1 MKITELSINRKVTT
15 SMLALIIIVLGFI
28 AFTRLGLDFFPDVEF
43 PTVSVITVYAGAA
56 PEDIENT
63 ITRPLEQI
71 INSVN
76 RVKKVNSITS
86 EGLSIIMVEFEWGTN
101 LDFAAQDVRDQIG
114 FFQSNLPEAASNS
127 LVVKF
132 NLVQFPIMI
141 GGITSDLPIVELKEL
156 VEEKIA
162 PKLQRVDGV
171 ASFRVY
177 STEVREIVIDID
189 KAALESRNLSLDQIL
204 YALRMGNLNLPAG
217 HIVKDF
223 TESVV
228 RTIGEFESLEDIR
241 STIVGFTQSGKP
253 LSIRDVADVQ
263 VTLKENRFLTRIQG
277 GQGLIFSINKRSGAN
292 TVSTAEGVNKE
303 LDSILANL
311 SQNVS
316 FYPKMDQSEIIQNS
330 LRQTRNNFLVG
341 GVLAVLLI
349 LIALRSWRPTI
360 IIVLAIPLSV
370 LTTFIVLYATKYTI
384 NIMTLG
390 GLALGIGMLVDNAVV
405 VIENVFRHLE
415 EGKDEFESAK
425 KGSSE
430 IGMAI
435 TASTLTTI
443 AVFFPM
449 MFASGITGKM
459 AGALAVSIA
468 ISLLASLFVAFTLVP
483 MAAALFFKKQAMPTN
498 INKAKKPRDYKKVKA
513 FYIRALQVALKRR
526 LAVLGGIL
534 GLVLLSLVIVPF
546 LGTEFI
552 PAMDYDWLILSVKMP
567 VGTSIEET
575 NRVVVLVEK
584 IALSESGVE
593 AVSAQIGT
601 QADVNPQDLASSFST
616 TDANEGLLWVKLVNQ
631 NQRKLSNVDI
641 LEHIRQKLPKFDNI
655 TVEALDVT
663 QAMTIGAQA
672 PIEIKVSG
680 KDLVQIKQIADLI
693 VQKIKDVDGLRDV
706 AHTME
711 EGKPEYH
718 IKLNRGKVFRM
729 GLMASQI
736 ASALHTTSLG
746 TIVTRFRDGNDEL
759 DVRVRFKK
767 KYRDSLEDIQK
778 IPIVVPFQPP
788 VHLDQVASLSKG
800 EGPIQITRENQAR
813 KVSILANIVER
824 DLGHIIQDINT
835 RLEGVED
842 NLPAGYR
849 IEYGGQYKEMQE
861 TFVIM
866 SGAFVLATLLVYMI
880 LASLFESFLYP
891 FIIMFTIPLAFIG
904 VVVAL
909 LVSGKPINLPVLI
922 GFVIL
927 GGIAVNNGIVLVD
940 YINQLKKR
948 GMETRDAILQ
958 ACIVRLRPVLI
969 TALTTIFGMLP
980 MALSTSAGSELRAPM
995 AITVVGGLTATTFLT
1010 LFIIPIIYSL
1020 IDRVKFK

>member
-1 MKITELSINRKVTT
+1 MKITEYSINRKVTT
-15 SMLALIIIVLGFI
+15 AMLALIIVVFGSI

-43 PTVSVITVYAGAA
+43 PTVSVITVYAGAS

-63 ITRPLEQI
+63 VTRPLEQI
-71 INSVN
+71 INSVS
-76 RVKKVNSITS
+76 RVKKVNSVTS

-114 FFQSNLPEAASNS
+114 FFQSSLPEAATDS

-177 STEVREIVIDID
+177 STEVREIVVDID
-189 KAALESRNLSLDQIL
+189 KAALEFRNISQDQIL

-217 HIVKDF
+217 HIVKNF

-228 RTIGEFESLEDIR
+228 RTIGEFESLDDIR
-241 STIVGFTQSGKP
+241 STIVGFTLTGKP
-253 LSIRDVADVQ
+253 IYIRDVAEVKD
-263 VTLKENRFLTRIQG
+263 TLKENRFLTRIKG

-303 LDSILANL
+303 LESILANL
-311 SQNVS
+311 SHDVS
-316 FYPKMDQSEIIQNS
+316 FYPRMDQSEIIQSS

-341 GVLAVLLI
+341 GFLAVLLI
-349 LIALRSWRPTI
+349 FLSLRSWRPTI

-370 LTTFIVLYATKYTI
+370 LTTFIVLYAAKYTI

-415 EGKDEFESAK
+415 EGRDETESAK

-430 IGMAI
+430 ISMAI

-483 MAAALFFKKQAMPTN
+483 MATALLFKKHAIPIGVDKERRIQH
-498 INKAKKPRDYKKVKA
+498 YQKVKA
-513 FYIRALQVALKRR
+513 FYQKALRYALKRR
-526 LAVLGGIL
+526 LAVLGGAL
-534 GLVLLSLVIVPF
+534 GLVLLSFVIVPF

-584 IALSESGVE
+584 IVLSEPGVE
-593 AVSAQIGT
+593 AVSAQMGT
-601 QADVNPQDLASSFST
+601 QADMNPQDLASSFST
-616 TDANEGLLWVKLVNQ
+616 TDASEGLLWVKLVNQ

-641 LEHIRQKLPKFDNI
+641 LENIRQKLPRFKNI
-655 TVEALDVT
+655 KVEALDVT

-672 PIEIKVSG
+672 PIDIKVSG
-680 KDLVQIKQIADLI
+680 KDLSKIKQIADSI
-693 VQKIKDVDGLRDV
+693 VQKIQDIDGLRDV
-706 AHTME
+706 YHTMA

-718 IKLNRGKVFRM
+718 IRLNRRKVFQM

-736 ASALHTTSLG
+736 ASALQTTSLG
-746 TIVTRFRDGNDEL
+746 TIVTRYRDGNNEV

-767 KYRDSLEDIQK
+767 KFRDSLEDIQN
-778 IPIVVPFQPP
+778 IPIVVPFKPP
-788 VHLDQVASLSKG
+788 VHLDQVASVSQG
-800 EGPIQITRENQAR
+800 EGPIQITRENQVR
-813 KVSILANIVER
+813 KVSILANIADR
-824 DLGHIIQDINT
+824 DLGSIIKDINK
-835 RLEGVED
+835 RLKVVED

-849 IEYGGQYKEMQE
+849 IEYGGQYKEMRE

-866 SGAFVLATLLVYMI
+866 SGAFILAALLVYMI
-880 LASLFESFLYP
+880 LAALFESFLYP

-904 VVVAL
+904 VVLAL
-909 LVSGKPINLPVLI
+909 LISGKPINLPVLI

-927 GGIAVNNGIVLVD
+927 GGIAVNNGIVMVD

-948 GMETRDAILQ
+948 GVEKKDAILQ
-958 ACIVRLRPVLI
+958 ACAVRLRPVLI

-980 MALSTSAGSELRAPM
+980 MALSTSAGSELRSPM

-1020 IDRVKFK
+1020 IDRVKFR

>member
-1 MKITELSINRKVTT
+1 MKITEFSINRKVTT
-15 SMLALIIIVLGFI
+15 AMLALIIVVLGSL
-28 AFTRLGLDFFPDVEF
+28 AFTQLGLDFFPDVEF
-43 PTVSVITVYAGAA
+43 PTVSVVTVYAGAS

-71 INSVN
+71 INSVS
-76 RVKKVNSITS
+76 RVKKINSVTS
-86 EGLSIIMVEFEWGTN
+86 EGLSMIMVEFEWGTN

-114 FFQSNLPEAASNS
+114 FFQSSLPEAATDS

-141 GGITSDLPIVELKEL
+141 GGITSDMPIVELKKL
-156 VEEKIA
+156 VEDEIA

-177 STEVREIVIDID
+177 STEIREIVVDID
-189 KAALESRNLSLDQIL
+189 KTALESRNISQDQIL

-217 HIVKDF
+217 YIVNNF

-228 RTIGEFESLEDIR
+228 RTIGEFESLDDIR
-241 STIVGFTQSGKP
+241 RTIVGFTQTGKP
-253 LSIRDVADVQ
+253 IYIKDVADVKD
-263 VTLKENRFLTRIQG
+263 TLKENRFLTRIQG

-303 LDSILANL
+303 LENILANL
-311 SQNVS
+311 SQDVS
-316 FYPKMDQSEIIQNS
+316 FYPRMDQSEIIQSS

-341 GVLAVLLI
+341 GFLAVLLI
-349 LIALRSWRPTI
+349 LLSLRSWRPTI

-415 EGKDEFESAK
+415 EGKDETESAK

-483 MAAALFFKKQAMPTN
+483 MATALLFKKHVIPIGVDKERRTQH
-498 INKAKKPRDYKKVKA
+498 YQKVKT
-513 FYIRALQVALKRR
+513 FYQRALQYALKRR
-526 LAVLGGIL
+526 MAVLGGAF
-534 GLVLLSLVIVPF
+534 GLVLLSLIVVPF

-552 PAMDYDWLILSVKMP
+552 PAMDYDWLILSVKLP

-584 IALSESGVE
+584 IVLSEPGVE
-593 AVSAQIGT
+593 AVYAQMGT
-601 QADVNPQDLASSFST
+601 YSGVNPQDLASSFST
-616 TDANEGLLWVKLVNQ
+616 TDANEGLLWVKLINQ
-631 NQRKLSNVDI
+631 NNRKLSNVDI
-641 LEHIRQKLPKFDNI
+641 LENIRQKLPNFKEI
-655 TVEALDVT
+655 KIEALDIT

-680 KDLVQIKQIADLI
+680 KDLSKIKQIADRI
-693 VQKIKDVDGLRDV
+693 VQKIQDVNGLRDV
-706 AHTME
+706 YHTME

-718 IKLNRGKVFRM
+718 ITLNRRKVFRM
-729 GLMASQI
+729 GLKASQI
-736 ASALHTTSLG
+736 ASALQTTSLG
-746 TIVTRFRDGNDEL
+746 TIVTRYRDGNDEV

-767 KYRDSLEDIQK
+767 KFRDSLEDIQK
-778 IPIVVPFQPP
+778 IPIVVPSKPS
-788 VHLDQVASLSKG
+788 VYLDQVASISQG

-813 KVSILANIVER
+813 MVSILANIADR
-824 DLGHIIQDINT
+824 DLGSIIQDINK
-835 RLEGVED
+835 RLKVVED
-842 NLPAGYR
+842 NLPAGYF
-849 IEYGGQYKEMQE
+849 IEYGGQYKEMRE

-866 SGAFVLATLLVYMI
+866 SGAFILATLLVYMI
-880 LASLFESFLYP
+880 LAALFESFLYP

-904 VVVAL
+904 VVLAL
-909 LVSGKPINLPVLI
+909 LISGNPINLPVLI

-927 GGIAVNNGIVLVD
+927 GGIAVNNGIVMVD

-948 GMETRDAILQ
+948 GVEKKDAILQ
-958 ACIVRLRPVLI
+958 ACAVRLRPVLI

-995 AITVVGGLTATTFLT
+995 AITVVGGLTATTLLT

-1020 IDRVKFK
+1020 MDRVKFK

>member
-1 MKITELSINRKVTT
+1 
-15 SMLALIIIVLGFI
+15 MLALIIVVFGSL
-28 AFTRLGLDFFPDVEF
+28 AFTQLGLDFFPDVEF
-43 PTVSVITVYAGAA
+43 PTVSVITVYAGAS
-56 PEDIENT
+56 PVDIENT

-71 INSVN
+71 INSVS
-76 RVKKVNSITS
+76 RVKKVNSVTS
-86 EGLSIIMVEFEWGTN
+86 EGMSIIMVEFEWGTN
-101 LDFAAQDVRDQIG
+101 LDFAAQDVRDRIG
-114 FFQSNLPEAASNS
+114 FFQSSLPEAATDS

-141 GGITSDLPIVELKEL
+141 GGITSDMPIVELKKL

-162 PKLQRVDGV
+162 PQLQRVDGV

-177 STEVREIVIDID
+177 STEIREIVVDID
-189 KAALESRNLSLDQIL
+189 KAALESRNISQDQIL

-217 HIVKDF
+217 YIVNNF
-223 TESVV
+223 TESLV
-228 RTIGEFESLEDIR
+228 RTIGEYESLDDIR
-241 STIVGFTQSGKP
+241 RTIVGFTQTGKP
-253 LSIRDVADVQ
+253 ITIKDVAEVND
-263 VTLKENRFLTRIQG
+263 TLKENRFLTRIKG

-303 LDSILANL
+303 LKNILANL
-311 SQNVS
+311 SQEVS
-316 FYPKMDQSEIIQNS
+316 FFPRMDQSEIIRSS
-330 LRQTRNNFLVG
+330 LRQTRNNFLTG
-341 GVLAVLLI
+341 GFLAVLLI
-349 LIALRSWRPTI
+349 LFSLRSWRPTI

-415 EGKDEFESAK
+415 EGKDETESAI
-425 KGSSE
+425 KGLSE

-459 AGALAVSIA
+459 AGALAVYIS

-483 MAAALFFKKQAMPTN
+483 MATALLFKKHITPFEVDSKRQTQHYR
-498 INKAKKPRDYKKVKA
+498 KLKT
-513 FYIRALQVALKRR
+513 FYQSALQYALKRR
-526 LAVLGGIL
+526 VAVLSGAF
-534 GLVLLSLVIVPF
+534 GLVLLSLFVVPF

-552 PAMDYDWLILSVKMP
+552 PAMDYDWLILSVKLP

-584 IALSESGVE
+584 IAMAEPGVE
-593 AVSAQIGT
+593 TVSAQMGT

-616 TDANEGLLWVKLVNQ
+616 TDANEGLLWIKLINQ
-631 NQRKLSNVDI
+631 NNRKLSNMDI
-641 LEHIRQKLPKFDNI
+641 LENIRQKLPNFREIKI
-655 TVEALDVT
+655 EALDIT

-680 KDLVQIKQIADLI
+680 KDLSIINQIADRI
-693 VQKIKDVDGLRDV
+693 VQKIHDVDGLRDV
-706 AHTME
+706 YHTME

-718 IKLNRGKVFRM
+718 ITLNRKKVFRM
-729 GLMASQI
+729 GLKASQI
-736 ASALHTTSLG
+736 ASALQTTSLG
-746 TIVTRFRDGNDEL
+746 TVVTRYRDGNDEV

-767 KYRDSLEDIQK
+767 KFRDSLEDIQK
-778 IPIVVPFQPP
+778 IPIIVPFKPP
-788 VHLDQVASLSKG
+788 VYLDQVASISQG

-813 KVSILANIVER
+813 MVSILANIVER
-824 DLGHIIQDINT
+824 DLGSIVQDINL
-835 RLEGVED
+835 RLKVVED
-842 NLPAGYR
+842 NLPAGYF
-849 IEYGGQYKEMQE
+849 IEYGGQYKEMRE

-866 SGAFVLATLLVYMI
+866 SGTFILATLLVYMI
-880 LASLFESFLYP
+880 LAALFESFLYP

-904 VVVAL
+904 VVLAL
-909 LVSGKPINLPVLI
+909 LISGKPINLPVLI

-927 GGIAVNNGIVLVD
+927 GGIAVNNGIVMVD

-948 GMETRDAILQ
+948 GLEKKDAILQ
-958 ACIVRLRPVLI
+958 ACGVRLRPVLI

-995 AITVVGGLTATTFLT
+995 AITVVGGLTATTLLT
-1010 LFIIPIIYSL
+1010 LFIIPILYSL
-1020 IDRVKFK
+1020 MDRIKFK

>member
-1 MKITELSINRKVTT
+1 MKITEYSINRKVTT
-15 SMLALIIIVLGFI
+15 AMLALIIVVFGSI

-43 PTVSVITVYAGAA
+43 PTVSVITVYAGAS

-63 ITRPLEQI
+63 VTRPLEQI
-71 INSVN
+71 INSVS

-86 EGLSIIMVEFEWGTN
+86 EGLSIIMVEFEWGAN

-114 FFQSNLPEAASNS
+114 FFQSTLPEAATDS

-177 STEVREIVIDID
+177 STEVREIVVDID
-189 KAALESRNLSLDQIL
+189 KAALEFRNISQDQIL

-217 HIVKDF
+217 HIVNNF

-228 RTIGEFESLEDIR
+228 RTIGEFESLDDIS
-241 STIVGFTQSGKP
+241 STIVGFTLTGKP
-253 LSIRDVADVQ
+253 IYIRDVAEVKD
-263 VTLKENRFLTRIQG
+263 TLKENRFLTRIKG
-277 GQGLIFSINKRSGAN
+277 GPGLIFSINKRSGAN
-292 TVSTAEGVNKE
+292 TVSTAEGVNRE
-303 LDSILANL
+303 LESILANL
-311 SQNVS
+311 SHDVS
-316 FYPKMDQSEIIQNS
+316 FYPRMDQSEIIQSS
-330 LRQTRNNFLVG
+330 LRQTRNNFFVG
-341 GVLAVLLI
+341 GFLAVLLI
-349 LIALRSWRPTI
+349 FLSLRSWRPTI

-370 LTTFIVLYATKYTI
+370 LTAFIVLYATKYTI

-415 EGKDEFESAK
+415 EGRDETESAK

-430 IGMAI
+430 ISMAI

-483 MAAALFFKKQAMPTN
+483 MATALLFKKHAIPIGVDKERRIQH
-498 INKAKKPRDYKKVKA
+498 YQKVKA
-513 FYIRALQVALKRR
+513 FYQKALQYALKRR
-526 LAVLGGIL
+526 ITVLGGAL
-534 GLVLLSLVIVPF
+534 GLVLLSLIFVPF

-567 VGTSIEET
+567 VGTTIEET
-575 NRVVVLVEK
+575 NRIVVLVEK
-584 IALSESGVE
+584 IVLLEPGVE
-593 AVSAQIGT
+593 AGYAQMGNYSG
-601 QADVNPQDLASSFST
+601 VNPQDMASSFST
-616 TDANEGLLWVKLVNQ
+616 TDANEGLLWIKLINR
-631 NQRKLSNVDI
+631 NHRKLSNVDI
-641 LEHIRQKLPKFDNI
+641 LENIRQKLPNFKDI
-655 TVEALDVT
+655 KIEALDIT
-663 QAMTIGAQA
+663 QAITIGAQA

-680 KDLVQIKQIADLI
+680 KDLSKIKQIADRI
-693 VQKIKDVDGLRDV
+693 VQKIQDVDGLRDV
-706 AHTME
+706 YHTME

-718 IKLNRGKVFRM
+718 IRLNRRKVFQM
-729 GLMASQI
+729 GLMASQV
-736 ASALHTTSLG
+736 ASALQTTSLG
-746 TIVTRFRDGNDEL
+746 TIVTRYRDGNDEV

-767 KYRDSLEDIQK
+767 KFRDSLEDIQK
-778 IPIVVPFQPP
+778 IPIVVPFKPP
-788 VHLDQVASLSKG
+788 VYLDQVASISQG
-800 EGPIQITRENQAR
+800 EGPIQITRENQVR
-813 KVSILANIVER
+813 KVSILANIADR
-824 DLGHIIQDINT
+824 DLGSIIQDINK
-835 RLEGVED
+835 RLKVVED

-849 IEYGGQYKEMQE
+849 VEYGGQYKEMRE

-866 SGAFVLATLLVYMI
+866 SGAFILATLLVYMI
-880 LASLFESFLYP
+880 LAALFESFLYP
-891 FIIMFTIPLAFIG
+891 FIIMFTIPLAFVG
-904 VVVAL
+904 VVLAL
-909 LVSGKPINLPVLI
+909 LISGNPINLPVLI

-927 GGIAVNNGIVLVD
+927 GGIAVNNGIVMVD

-948 GMETRDAILQ
+948 GVEKKDAILQ
-958 ACIVRLRPVLI
+958 ACAVRLRPVLI

-995 AITVVGGLTATTFLT
+995 AITVVGGLTATTVLT
-1010 LFIIPIIYSL
+1010 LFIIPVIYSL

>member
-1 MKITELSINRKVTT
+1 MKITEFSINRKVTT
-15 SMLALIIIVLGFI
+15 AMLALIIVVLGSL
-28 AFTRLGLDFFPDVEF
+28 AYTQLGLDFFPDVEF
-43 PTVSVITVYAGAA
+43 PTVSVITVYVGAS

-71 INSVN
+71 INSVS
-76 RVKKVNSITS
+76 RVKKVNSVTS
-86 EGLSIIMVEFEWGTN
+86 EGMSIIMVEFEWGTN

-114 FFQSNLPEAASNS
+114 FFQSSLPEAATDS

-132 NLVQFPIMI
+132 NLVQFPILI
-141 GGITSDLPIVELKEL
+141 GGITSDMPIVELKKL

-162 PKLQRVDGV
+162 PKLQRIDGV

-177 STEVREIVIDID
+177 STEIREIVVDID
-189 KAALESRNLSLDQIL
+189 KAALESRNISQDQIL

-217 HIVKDF
+217 YIVSNF

-228 RTIGEFESLEDIR
+228 RTIGEFDSLDDIR
-241 STIVGFTQSGKP
+241 STIVGFTLTGKP
-253 LSIRDVADVQ
+253 IYIKDVAEVKD
-263 VTLKENRFLTRIQG
+263 TLKENRFLTRIQG

-303 LDSILANL
+303 LENILANL
-311 SQNVS
+311 SQDVS
-316 FYPKMDQSEIIQNS
+316 FYPRMDQSEIIQSS

-341 GVLAVLLI
+341 GFLAVLLI
-349 LIALRSWRPTI
+349 LLSLRSWRPTI

-370 LTTFIVLYATKYTI
+370 LTTFIVFFATKYTI

-405 VIENVFRHLE
+405 VIENVFRLYE
-415 EGKDEFESAK
+415 EGKDETESAK

-449 MFASGITGKM
+449 MFASGITGRM

-483 MAAALFFKKQAMPTN
+483 MATVLLFKKHVTSIGVDKVRRTQHYQKLKTF
-498 INKAKKPRDYKKVKA
+498 YK
-513 FYIRALQVALKRR
+513 RALLYALKRR
-526 LAVLGGIL
+526 MAVLSGVL
-534 GLVLLSLVIVPF
+534 GLVLLSLIFIPF

-567 VGTSIEET
+567 AGTSIEET

-584 IALSESGVE
+584 IVLSEPGVE
-593 AVSAQIGT
+593 TISAQMGT
-601 QADVNPQDLASSFST
+601 QADVKPQDLASLFST
-616 TDANEGLLWVKLVNQ
+616 TDANEGLLWVKLINQ
-631 NQRKLSNVDI
+631 NFRKLSNVDI
-641 LEHIRQKLPKFDNI
+641 LENIRQKLPNFKDI
-655 TVEALDVT
+655 KIEALDIT

-680 KDLVQIKQIADLI
+680 KDFSKIKQIADRI
-693 VQKIKDVDGLRDV
+693 VQKVQDVEGLRDV
-706 AHTME
+706 YHTME

-718 IKLNRGKVFRM
+718 ITLNRRKVFRM

-736 ASALHTTSLG
+736 ASALQTTSLG
-746 TIVTRFRDGNDEL
+746 TIVTRYRDGNDEV

-767 KYRDSLEDIQK
+767 KFRDSLEDIQK
-778 IPIVVPFQPP
+778 IPIVVPFKSP
-788 VHLDQVASLSKG
+788 VYLDQVSSISRG
-800 EGPIQITRENQAR
+800 VGPIQITRENQAR
-813 KVSILANIVER
+813 KVSILANIVDR
-824 DLGHIIQDINT
+824 DLGSIVQDINK
-835 RLEGVED
+835 RLKAVED
-842 NLPAGYR
+842 NLPVGYF
-849 IEYGGQYKEMQE
+849 IEYGGQFKEMRE

-866 SGAFVLATLLVYMI
+866 SGAFILATLLVYMI

-904 VVVAL
+904 VVLAL
-909 LVSGKPINLPVLI
+909 LISGKPINLPVLI

-927 GGIAVNNGIVLVD
+927 GGIAVNNGIVMVD

-948 GMETRDAILQ
+948 GVEKKDAILQ
-958 ACIVRLRPVLI
+958 ACSVRLRPVLI

-995 AITVVGGLTATTFLT
+995 AITVVGGLTATTLLT
-1010 LFIIPIIYSL
+1010 LFIIPIIYSFM
-1020 IDRVKFK
+1020 DRVKFK

>member
-1 MKITELSINRKVTT
+1 
-15 SMLALIIIVLGFI
+15 
-28 AFTRLGLDFFPDVEF
+28 
-43 PTVSVITVYAGAA
+43 
-56 PEDIENT
+56 
-63 ITRPLEQI
+63 
-71 INSVN
+71 
-76 RVKKVNSITS
+76 
-86 EGLSIIMVEFEWGTN
+86 
-101 LDFAAQDVRDQIG
+101 
-114 FFQSNLPEAASNS
+114 
-127 LVVKF
+127 
-132 NLVQFPIMI
+132 
-141 GGITSDLPIVELKEL
+141 
-156 VEEKIA
+156 
-162 PKLQRVDGV
+162 
-171 ASFRVY
+171 
-177 STEVREIVIDID
+177 
-189 KAALESRNLSLDQIL
+189 
-204 YALRMGNLNLPAG
+204 MGNLNLPAG
-217 HIVKDF
+217 HIVNNF

-228 RTIGEFESLEDIR
+228 RTIGEFESLDDIR
-241 STIVGFTQSGKP
+241 STIVGFTLTGKP
-253 LSIRDVADVQ
+253 IYIRDVADVKD
-263 VTLKENRFLTRIQG
+263 TLKENRFMTRIQG

-303 LDSILANL
+303 LESILADL
-311 SQNVS
+311 SHDVS
-316 FYPKMDQSEIIQNS
+316 FYPRMDQSEIIQSS

-341 GVLAVLLI
+341 GFLAVLLI
-349 LIALRSWRPTI
+349 FLSLRSWRPTI

-370 LTTFIVLYATKYTI
+370 LTTFIVLYAAKYTI

-415 EGKDEFESAK
+415 EGRDETESAK

-483 MAAALFFKKQAMPTN
+483 MATALLFKKHVTH
-498 INKAKKPRDYKKVKA
+498 IRVNKEKRLQHYQKVKV
-513 FYIRALQVALKRR
+513 FYQKALRYALKRR
-526 LAVLGGIL
+526 LAVLGGAL
-534 GLVLLSLVIVPF
+534 SLVLLSFVIVPF

-584 IALSESGVE
+584 IVLSEPGVE
-593 AVSAQIGT
+593 AVSAQMGT
-601 QADVNPQDLASSFST
+601 QADMNPQDLASSFST
-616 TDANEGLLWVKLVNQ
+616 TDASEGLLWVKLVNQ

-641 LEHIRQKLPKFDNI
+641 LENIRQKLPRFKNI
-655 TVEALDVT
+655 KVEALDVT

-672 PIEIKVSG
+672 PIDIKVSG
-680 KDLVQIKQIADLI
+680 KDLSKIKQIADSI
-693 VQKIKDVDGLRDV
+693 VQKIQDIDGLRDV
-706 AHTME
+706 YHTMA

-718 IKLNRGKVFRM
+718 IRLNRRKVFQM

-736 ASALHTTSLG
+736 ASALQTTSLG
-746 TIVTRFRDGNDEL
+746 TIVTRYRDGNNEV

-767 KYRDSLEDIQK
+767 KFRDSLEDIQN
-778 IPIVVPFQPP
+778 IPIVVPFKPP
-788 VHLDQVASLSKG
+788 VHLDQVASVSQG
-800 EGPIQITRENQAR
+800 EGPIQITRENQVR
-813 KVSILANIVER
+813 KVSILANIADR
-824 DLGHIIQDINT
+824 DLGSIIKDINK
-835 RLEGVED
+835 RLKVVED

-849 IEYGGQYKEMQE
+849 IEYGGQYKEMRE

-866 SGAFVLATLLVYMI
+866 SGAFILAALLVYMI
-880 LASLFESFLYP
+880 LAALFESFLYP

-904 VVVAL
+904 VVLAL
-909 LVSGKPINLPVLI
+909 LISGKPINLPVLI

-927 GGIAVNNGIVLVD
+927 GGIAVNNGIVMVD

-948 GMETRDAILQ
+948 GVEKKDAILQ
-958 ACIVRLRPVLI
+958 ACAVRLRPVLI

-980 MALSTSAGSELRAPM
+980 MALSTSAGSELRSPM

>member
-1 MKITELSINRKVTT
+1 
-15 SMLALIIIVLGFI
+15 MLALVIVVFGIL
-28 AFTRLGLDFFPDVEF
+28 AFTQLGLDFFPDVEF
-43 PTVSVITVYAGAA
+43 PTVSVITVYAGAS
-56 PEDIENT
+56 PVDIENT

-71 INSVN
+71 INSVS
-76 RVKKVNSITS
+76 RVKKVNSVTS

-101 LDFAAQDVRDQIG
+101 LDFAAQDVRDRIG
-114 FFQSNLPEAASNS
+114 FFQSSLPETATDS

-141 GGITSDLPIVELKEL
+141 GGITSDMPIVELKKL

-162 PKLQRVDGV
+162 PKLQRIDGV

-177 STEVREIVIDID
+177 STEIREIVVDID
-189 KAALESRNLSLDQIL
+189 KAALESRNISQDQIL

-217 HIVKDF
+217 YIVNNF
-223 TESVV
+223 TESLV
-228 RTIGEFESLEDIR
+228 RTIGEFESLDDIR
-241 STIVGFTQSGKP
+241 STIVGFTLTGKP
-253 LSIRDVADVQ
+253 IYIKDVAEVND
-263 VTLKENRFLTRIQG
+263 TLKENRFLTRIQG

-303 LDSILANL
+303 LKNTLANL
-311 SQNVS
+311 SQEVR
-316 FYPKMDQSEIIQNS
+316 FFPRMDQSEIIRSS

-341 GVLAVLLI
+341 GFLAVLLI
-349 LIALRSWRPTI
+349 LLSLRSWRPTI

-415 EGKDEFESAK
+415 EGKDETESAK

-483 MAAALFFKKQAMPTN
+483 MATALLFKKHVIPIGVDKERRTQHY
-498 INKAKKPRDYKKVKA
+498 RKVKT
-513 FYIRALQVALKRR
+513 FYQRALQYALKRR
-526 LAVLGGIL
+526 MAVLSGVF
-534 GLVLLSLVIVPF
+534 GLVLLSLIFVPF

-552 PAMDYDWLILSVKMP
+552 PAMDYDWLILSVKLP

-575 NRVVVLVEK
+575 NRVVALVEK
-584 IALSESGVE
+584 IAMTEPGVE
-593 AVSAQIGT
+593 TISAQMGT

-616 TDANEGLLWVKLVNQ
+616 TDVNEGLLWIKLINQ
-631 NQRKLSNVDI
+631 NKRKLSNVDI
-641 LEHIRQKLPKFDNI
+641 LENIRQKLPNFKEI
-655 TVEALDVT
+655 KIEALDIT

-680 KDLVQIKQIADLI
+680 KDLSKIKQIADRI
-693 VQKIKDVDGLRDV
+693 VQKIHDVDGLRDV
-706 AHTME
+706 YHTME

-718 IKLNRGKVFRM
+718 ITLNRRKVFRM
-729 GLMASQI
+729 GLKASQI
-736 ASALHTTSLG
+736 ASALQTTSLG
-746 TIVTRFRDGNDEL
+746 TIVTRYRDGNDEV

-767 KYRDSLEDIQK
+767 KFRDSLEDIQK
-778 IPIVVPFQPP
+778 IPIIVPFKPP
-788 VHLDQVASLSKG
+788 VYLEQVASISRG

-813 KVSILANIVER
+813 KVSILANIVDR
-824 DLGHIIQDINT
+824 DLGSIIKDINK
-835 RLEGVED
+835 RLKVVED
-842 NLPAGYR
+842 NLPAGYF
-849 IEYGGQYKEMQE
+849 IEYGGQYKEMRE

-866 SGAFVLATLLVYMI
+866 SGAFILATLLVYMV
-880 LASLFESFLYP
+880 LAALFESFLYP

-904 VVVAL
+904 VVLAL
-909 LVSGKPINLPVLI
+909 LISGKPINLPVLI

-927 GGIAVNNGIVLVD
+927 GGIAVNNGIVMVD

-948 GMETRDAILQ
+948 GLEKKDAILQ
-958 ACIVRLRPVLI
+958 ACTVRLRPVLI

-995 AITVVGGLTATTFLT
+995 AITVVGGLTVTTFLT
-1010 LFIIPIIYSL
+1010 LFIIPIIYSFM
-1020 IDRVKFK
+1020 DRIKFK

>member
-1 MKITELSINRKVTT
+1 MKITEFSIKRKVSTT
-15 SMLALIIIVLGFI
+15 MLALIIVVFGSI

-43 PTVSVITVYAGAA
+43 PTVSVITVYAGAS

-63 ITRPLEQI
+63 ITRPLEQV
-71 INSVN
+71 INSVS
-76 RVKKVNSITS
+76 RVKKVNSVSS

-114 FFQSNLPEAASNS
+114 FFQSSLPEAAIDS

-141 GGITSDLPIVELKEL
+141 GGITSDLPIVELKKL
-156 VEEKIA
+156 VEDEIA

-177 STEVREIVIDID
+177 SAEIREIIVDID
-189 KAALESRNLSLDQIL
+189 KAALESRNISQDQVL

-217 HIVKDF
+217 HIVNNI

-241 STIVGFTQSGKP
+241 STIVGFTLTGKP
-253 LSIRDVADVQ
+253 ISIRDVADVKD
-263 VTLKENRFLTRIQG
+263 TLKENRFIARIKG
-277 GQGLIFSINKRSGAN
+277 GQGLVFSINKRSGAN
-292 TVSTAEGVNKE
+292 TVSTAEGVNRE
-303 LDSILANL
+303 LENILANL
-311 SQNVS
+311 SQDVS
-316 FYPKMDQSEIIQNS
+316 FYPRMDQSEIIQSS
-330 LRQTRNNFLVG
+330 LRQTRNNFFVG
-341 GVLAVLLI
+341 GFLAVLLI
-349 LIALRSWRPTI
+349 LLSLRSWRPTI

-370 LTTFIVLYATKYTI
+370 LTTFIVLYAIKYTI

-415 EGKDEFESAK
+415 EGSDETESAK

-430 IGMAI
+430 ISMAI

-483 MAAALFFKKQAMPTN
+483 MAASLLLKKQTPFPYVR
-498 INKAKKPRDYKKVKA
+498 KVKKPHDYQKVKA
-513 FYIRALQVALKRR
+513 FYQKALLYVLKKRIAF
-526 LAVLGGIL
+526 LSGAF
-534 GLVLLSLVIVPF
+534 GLVLLSFVFIPF

-567 VGTSIEET
+567 VGTAIEET

-584 IALSESGVE
+584 VVLSEPGVE
-593 AVSAQIGT
+593 AVSSQMGT
-601 QADVNPQDLASSFST
+601 QAGVNPQDLASSFST
-616 TDANEGLLWVKLVNQ
+616 TDANEGLLWIKLVNQ

-641 LEHIRQKLPKFDNI
+641 LENIRQKLPRFKNI
-655 TVEALDVT
+655 KVEALDVT

-672 PIEIKVSG
+672 PIDIKVSG
-680 KDLVQIKQIADLI
+680 KDFSKIKQIADRI
-693 VQKIKDVDGLRDV
+693 VQEIQNVDGLRDV
-706 AHTME
+706 YHTME

-718 IKLNRGKVFRM
+718 IKLNRRKVFRM
-729 GLMASQI
+729 GLIASQI
-736 ASALHTTSLG
+736 ASALQTTSLG
-746 TIVTRFRDGNDEL
+746 TVVTRYRDGNDEV

-767 KYRDSLEDIQK
+767 KFRDSLEDIQK
-778 IPIVVPFQPP
+778 IPIIAPFKPP
-788 VHLDQVASLSKG
+788 VHLDQVATISQG
-800 EGPIQITRENQAR
+800 EGPIQITRENQTR
-813 KVSILANIVER
+813 KVSILANIADR
-824 DLGHIIQDINT
+824 DLGSIIQDINKK
-835 RLEGVED
+835 LKIVE
-842 NLPAGYR
+842 NSLPAGYR
-849 IEYGGQYKEMQE
+849 IEYGGQYKEMKE

-866 SGAFVLATLLVYMI
+866 SGAFILAILLVYMI
-880 LASLFESFLYP
+880 LASLFESFVYP
-891 FIIMFTIPLAFIG
+891 FIIMFSIPLAFIG
-904 VVVAL
+904 VVSAL
-909 LVSGKPINLPVLI
+909 LLSGKPISLPVLI

-948 GMETRDAILQ
+948 GVEKKDAILQ
-958 ACIVRLRPVLI
+958 ACSVRLRPVLI

-995 AITVVGGLTATTFLT
+995 AITVVGGLTTTTFLT

>member
-1 MKITELSINRKVTT
+1 MKITEFSINRKVTT
-15 SMLALIIIVLGFI
+15 AMLALIIVVLGSI

-43 PTVSVITVYAGAA
+43 PTVSVITVYAGAS

-71 INSVN
+71 INSVS
-76 RVKKVNSITS
+76 RVKKVNSVTS
-86 EGLSIIMVEFEWGTN
+86 EGFSIIMVEFEWGTN

-114 FFQSNLPEAASNS
+114 FFQNSFPEAATVS

-141 GGITSDLPIVELKEL
+141 GGITSDLPIVELKKL
-156 VEEKIA
+156 VEDEIA

-177 STEVREIVIDID
+177 STEVREIVVDID
-189 KAALESRNLSLDQIL
+189 KAALESRSISQDQIL

-217 HIVKDF
+217 HIVKNF

-228 RTIGEFESLEDIR
+228 RTIGEFESLDDIR
-241 STIVGFTQSGKP
+241 STIVGFTQTGKP
-253 LSIRDVADVQ
+253 IYVKDVAEVKD
-263 VTLKENRFLTRIQG
+263 TLKENRFLTRIQG

-292 TVSTAEGVNKE
+292 LVSTAEGVNKE
-303 LDSILANL
+303 LENILANL
-311 SQNVS
+311 SQEVS
-316 FYPKMDQSEIIQNS
+316 FYPKMDQSEIIQSS

-341 GVLAVLLI
+341 GFLAVLLI
-349 LIALRSWRPTI
+349 LLSLRSWRPTI

-415 EGKDEFESAK
+415 EGKDETESAK

-483 MAAALFFKKQAMPTN
+483 MAAALLFKKHVTPIGVDKERRT
-498 INKAKKPRDYKKVKA
+498 RHYRKVKT
-513 FYIRALQVALKRR
+513 FYQRALQYALKRR
-526 LAVLGGIL
+526 MTVLVGAL
-534 GLVLLSLVIVPF
+534 GLVLLSLIFVPF

-552 PAMDYDWLILSVKMP
+552 PALDYDWLILSVKMP

-584 IALSESGVE
+584 IVLLEPGVE
-593 AVSAQIGT
+593 TVSAQMGT
-601 QADVNPQDLASSFST
+601 QADVNPVDLASSFST
-616 TDANEGLLWVKLVNQ
+616 TDANEGLLWIKLINQ
-631 NQRKLSNVDI
+631 NNRKLSNVDI
-641 LEHIRQKLPKFDNI
+641 LENIRQKLPNFKGI
-655 TVEALDVT
+655 KIEALDIT

-672 PIEIKVSG
+672 PIDIKVSG
-680 KDLVQIKQIADLI
+680 KDLSKIKQIADRI
-693 VQKIKDVDGLRDV
+693 VQKIQDVDGLRDV
-706 AHTME
+706 YHTME

-718 IKLNRGKVFRM
+718 ITLNRRKVFRM
-729 GLMASQI
+729 GLMPSQI
-736 ASALHTTSLG
+736 ASALQTTSLG
-746 TIVTRFRDGNDEL
+746 TIVTRYRDGNDEV

-767 KYRDSLEDIQK
+767 KFRDSLEDIQK
-778 IPIVVPFQPP
+778 IPIVVPFKPP
-788 VHLDQVASLSKG
+788 VHLDQVASISQG
-800 EGPIQITRENQAR
+800 EGPLQITRENQVR
-813 KVSILANIVER
+813 KVSILANIVDR
-824 DLGHIIQDINT
+824 DLGSIIQDINKK
-835 RLEGVED
+835 LKVVED
-842 NLPAGYR
+842 NLPAGYF
-849 IEYGGQYKEMQE
+849 IEYGGQYKEMRE

-866 SGAFVLATLLVYMI
+866 SGAFILATLLVYMI

-904 VVVAL
+904 VVLAL
-909 LVSGKPINLPVLI
+909 FISGKPINLPVLI

-940 YINQLKKR
+940 YINQLKRK
-948 GMETRDAILQ
+948 GVEKKDAILQ
-958 ACIVRLRPVLI
+958 ACAVRLRPVLI

-1010 LFIIPIIYSL
+1010 LFIIPIIYSFM
-1020 IDRVKFK
+1020 DQVKFK

>member
-1 MKITELSINRKVTT
+1 
-15 SMLALIIIVLGFI
+15 MLALIIVVFGSI

-43 PTVSVITVYAGAA
+43 PTVSVITVYVGAS

-71 INSVN
+71 INSVS
-76 RVKKVNSITS
+76 RVKKVNSVTS

-114 FFQSNLPEAASNS
+114 FFQSSLPETATNS

-141 GGITSDLPIVELKEL
+141 GGITSDLPIVELKAL
-156 VEEKIA
+156 VEEEIA
-162 PKLQRVDGV
+162 PRLQRVDGV

-177 STEVREIVIDID
+177 STEVREIVVDID
-189 KAALESRNLSLDQIL
+189 KAALESRNISQDQIL

-217 HIVKDF
+217 HIVKNF

-228 RTIGEFESLEDIR
+228 RTIGEFESLDDIR
-241 STIVGFTQSGKP
+241 STIVGFTLTGKP
-253 LSIRDVADVQ
+253 IYIRDVAEVKD
-263 VTLKENRFLTRIQG
+263 TLKENRFLTRIKG

-303 LDSILANL
+303 LESILANL
-311 SQNVS
+311 SFDVS
-316 FYPKMDQSEIIQNS
+316 FYPRMDQSEIIQSS

-341 GVLAVLLI
+341 GFLAVLLI
-349 LIALRSWRPTI
+349 FFSLRSWRPTI

-415 EGKDEFESAK
+415 EGRDETESAK

-430 IGMAI
+430 ISMAI

-483 MAAALFFKKQAMPTN
+483 MATSLLFKKH
-498 INKAKKPRDYKKVKA
+498 ISLIRFNKEKRPQHYQKIKA
-513 FYIRALQVALKRR
+513 FYQKTLQAALKRR
-526 LAVLGGIL
+526 FAVLAGAL
-534 GLVLLSLVIVPF
+534 GLVLLSFVVVPF

-567 VGTSIEET
+567 IGTSIEET

-584 IALSESGVE
+584 IVLSEPGVE
-593 AVSAQIGT
+593 AVSGQMGT

-616 TDANEGLLWVKLVNQ
+616 TDASEGLLWVKLINQ

-641 LEHIRQKLPKFDNI
+641 LENIRFKLPKFKDI
-655 TVEALDVT
+655 KVEALDVT
-663 QAMTIGAQA
+663 QAMTFGAQA
-672 PIEIKVSG
+672 PIDIKVSG
-680 KDLVQIKQIADLI
+680 KDLFEIRQIADRI
-693 VQKIKDVDGLRDV
+693 VQEIQDVDGLRDV
-706 AHTME
+706 YHTME

-718 IKLNRGKVFRM
+718 ITVNRRKVFQM

-736 ASALHTTSLG
+736 ASALQTTSLG
-746 TIVTRFRDGNDEL
+746 TIVTRYRDGNDEV

-767 KYRDSLEDIQK
+767 IFRDSLEDIQN
-778 IPIVVPFQPP
+778 IPIVTPFKPP
-788 VHLDQVASLSKG
+788 VYLDQVASISTG
-800 EGPIQITRENQAR
+800 EGPIQITRENQVR
-813 KVSILANIVER
+813 KVSILANIADR
-824 DLGHIIQDINT
+824 DLGSIIQDINK
-835 RLEGVED
+835 RLEVVED

-849 IEYGGQYKEMQE
+849 IEYGGQYKEMRE

-866 SGAFVLATLLVYMI
+866 SGAFILAALLVYMI

-904 VVVAL
+904 VVLAL
-909 LVSGKPINLPVLI
+909 LISGKPINLPVLI

-940 YINQLKKR
+940 YINQLKSR
-948 GMETRDAILQ
+948 GVEKKDAILQ
-958 ACIVRLRPVLI
+958 ACAVRMRPVLI

-1010 LFIIPIIYSL
+1010 LFIIPVIYSL
-1020 IDRVKFK
+1020 IDRVKYR